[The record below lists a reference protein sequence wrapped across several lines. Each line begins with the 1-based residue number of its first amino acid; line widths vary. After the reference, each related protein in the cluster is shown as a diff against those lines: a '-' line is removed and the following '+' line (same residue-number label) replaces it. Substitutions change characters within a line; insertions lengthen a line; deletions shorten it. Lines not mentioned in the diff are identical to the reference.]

1 MSNRLMAGIVAR
13 IRVNPKDSQ
22 SILDLLDS
30 LGIARH
36 SMSFSGCVSMALA
49 SLLETARLQKLLPEP
64 DPFQYINRLGSYVGN
79 GNAQQKVR
87 QEAATQMGR
96 LGRLGERFIAP
107 TLAGGARPAEAAGGL
122 GGSTGATNLV
132 EDNAAENAYAKS
144 RLSQLVTEKD
154 MAENGMGN
162 WTEDKEAEFQLL
174 YKIVYPH
181 G

>member
-30 LGIARH
+30 LGIQRH
-36 SMSFSGCVSMALA
+36 TMSFSGCVSMALA
-49 SLLETARLQKLLPEP
+49 SLLETARVQKLLPEP
-64 DPFQYINRLGSYVGN
+64 DPFQYINRLGGYVGN
-79 GNAQQKVR
+79 GNAQQAVR
-87 QEAATQMGR
+87 QQAATQM
-96 LGRLGERFIAP
+96 GRLGERFIAP
-107 TLAGGARPAEAAGGL
+107 TLAGGARPAEGAGVGR
-122 GGSTGATNLV
+122 GAEEV
-132 EDNAAENAYAKS
+132 DNSAENEYAKS

-154 MAENGMGN
+154 MAENGVGN
-162 WTEDKEAEFQLL
+162 WPLDKEQEFQLL

>member
-96 LGRLGERFIAP
+96 LGERFIAP
-107 TLAGGARPAEAAGGL
+107 TLAGGAQAVRPAEPSGVTEL
-122 GGSTGATNLV
+122 DTS
-132 EDNAAENAYAKS
+132 AENEYAKT

-154 MAENGMGN
+154 MAENGVGN
-162 WTEDKEAEFQLL
+162 WPEDKEQEFQLL